1 MSVILICSCFNMK
14 KKAAEAF
21 SLLFPDVVLPE
32 IIKGKDS
39 IFKFSQSV
47 QNKHIEA
54 ISKLSGRFAYYV
66 ELDGDTITKEV
77 DLMTSKRIR

>member
-1 MSVILICSCFNMK
+1 MNVILICSCFNMR
-14 KKAAEAF
+14 KKAAESF
-21 SLLFPDVVLPE
+21 SLLFPDVVLPK
-32 IIKGKDS
+32 IIRGKDA
-39 IFKFSQSV
+39 IFKFSQSI

-77 DLMTSKRIR
+77 DLTTGKRIK